1 MSAKSDALALYMAE
15 KKCTCLPAVAAE
27 AFEAGWNTAVICVVT
42 AAQNEAPSPTVIGK
56 QRKDLTQDQYNHL
69 GRVLQGWGYD
79 TYDIA
84 NVAIAVK
91 RTLRGD
97 A

>member
-15 KKCTCLPAVAAE
+15 KKLTLLPAVAVE
-27 AFEAGWNTAVICVVT
+27 AFETGWNAAVICVMA
-42 AAQNEAPSPTVIGK
+42 AAQNEAPPPTVIGK

-69 GRVLQGWGYD
+69 GRILQGWGYD
-79 TYDIA
+79 THDIA
-84 NVAIAVK
+84 NMAIAIK

-97 A
+97 T

>member
-1 MSAKSDALALYMAE
+1 MSAKSDALALFMEE
-15 KKCTCLPAVAAE
+15 KKLSHLPAVAVE
-27 AFEAGWNTAVICVVT
+27 AFEAGWNAAVICVI
-42 AAQNEAPSPTVIGK
+42 AAAKNEAPPPMSVGK

-97 A
+97 T